1 MSYIEFKNNE
11 LTLHLEGKLSQEQ
24 MQAVNDAMQSQ
35 VQEIVTGPDNT
46 PDKLALLDGAAK
58 AIGFKLDLSVENN
71 DASMFEPGQ

>member
-1 MSYIEFKNNE
+1 VSYIEFKNNE

-46 PDKLALLDGAAK
+46 TDKLALLDSAAK
-58 AIGFKLDLSVENN
+58 AIGFKLDLSIENN
-71 DASMFEPGQ
+71 DASLFEPGQ